1 MVLSLVLIRPRPCEK
16 NVFFI
21 RFYFCVLTDFKSII
35 FILIVFTYVFVA
47 YNAGGIYARFYCIFI
62 FVLKSDRY
70 LIYEMLRF
78 NDFIIVYE
86 LF

>member
-1 MVLSLVLIRPRPCEK
+1 MVLSLVLIDPGHARKTC
-16 NVFFI
+16 
-21 RFYFCVLTDFKSII
+21 FYFCVLTDFKSII

-47 YNAGGIYARFYCIFI
+47 YNAGGIYARFCCIFI